1 MQTLVVHHNS
11 KKKSLLNIFVG
22 VLFLLSV
29 ACAQSYQQKKNQ
41 ICFLLFIYKFLLLL
55 FVKLH
60 SNFHNGNIQKKV
72 HEQILN
78 VLPSKQTTPYKLKF
92 VNMKT
97 LLFTDNS
104 SSHHFNFFYFIFF
117 KRKKLFWVFWGVLLK
132 RKGCC
137 I

>member
-11 KKKSLLNIFVG
+11 KKKKSLLNIFVG

-29 ACAQSYQQKKNQ
+29 ACAQSYKQKKKSN
-41 ICFLLFIYKFLLLL
+41 LFSSFHLQVFALL

-60 SNFHNGNIQKKV
+60 SNFHNGIIQQKV
-72 HEQILN
+72 HELILN
-78 VLPSKQTTPYKLKF
+78 VFPSKQTTPYKLKF

-117 KRKKLFWVFWGVLLK
+117 KRKKLFWVSFKKRRVLH
-132 RKGCC
+132 
-137 I
+137 

>member
-11 KKKSLLNIFVG
+11 KKKKKFAKYFCRCVIFAECG
-22 VLFLLSV
+22 VCTKLST
-29 ACAQSYQQKKNQ
+29 KKNQ

-117 KRKKLFWVFWGVLLK
+117 KRKKLFWVFWGVL
-132 RKGCC
+132 
-137 I
+137 